1 MNRKKGGRAVA
12 VIDIGSNMLKMR
24 VSQLQNGKI
33 CDLDRLEY
41 PIRLGHEVFLDNKIS
56 FESLRELSGIL
67 KGFSRVMEEYGVSQY
82 KTVAT
87 TVFREALN
95 RSYIVDQ
102 LKIQNDMSV
111 DILEDDQEKTLI
123 YSEILRALSS
133 GDLPK
138 ISNALIAYIGTGS
151 IGVTVYGSRAMLFS
165 QNIPMGS
172 LKLHDLL
179 SGIQDQ
185 TNDFYTVLDEYVDT
199 IIGRLSLPLPG
210 KALDGLIITGNEIER
225 IARMCGVPLKNGR
238 YTIKA
243 KLIAELYETVRV
255 MTPERISMTY
265 ELSESEAEVL
275 YSALAIY
282 CHILKLTSAKSIVSP
297 KIELWDA
304 LIRQML
310 FPKSH
315 AEYDEHVR
323 LNALSCA
330 KVLAEHY
337 NCNLAHQETVRQ
349 NAVLLFDKLKKVHGL
364 APKKRLFLELAALLH
379 EAGYY
384 VNTKYHL
391 ECTYDLIKNTDLYG
405 LTEEEVELTANI
417 AKYNEFAVPT
427 TDDEDYAHLTEKNKL
442 VVSKLAAIFRL
453 ANALDISQKQKLR
466 SVKLRVTEDTLLIT
480 GESDENLHLE
490 KWAVEEC
497 APFFEE
503 VFGLHPH
510 FQLKSLL
517 F

>member
-1 MNRKKGGRAVA
+1 MNRRKIGKAVA

-24 VSQLQNGKI
+24 ISQLQSGKI

-56 FESLRELSGIL
+56 FESLRKLSGIL
-67 KGFSRVMEEYGVSQY
+67 KGFSRVMTEYGVSQY

-102 LKIQNDMSV
+102 LKIQNDISV

-123 YSEILRALSS
+123 YSEILQALSR

-151 IGVTVYGSRAMLFS
+151 IGITVYGEGTMLFS
-165 QNIPMGS
+165 QNIPTGS

-179 SGIQDQ
+179 GGIQDQ
-185 TNDFYTVLDEYVDT
+185 TNDFYTVLDEYIDT
-199 IIGRLSLPLPG
+199 VFARLSLPLSG
-210 KALDGLIITGNEIER
+210 KALDGVIITGNEIER
-225 IARMCGVPLKNGR
+225 IAHLCKVPLKNGC
-238 YTIKA
+238 YTIKV
-243 KLIAELYETVRV
+243 KLITELYETIRG
-255 MTPERISMTY
+255 MTPERISESY
-265 ELSESEAEVL
+265 ALSEGEAEVL

-282 CHILKLTSAKSIVSP
+282 CHILSLTGAKSIISP

-323 LNALSCA
+323 LNAISCA
-330 KVLAEHY
+330 KALSEHY
-337 NCNLAHQETVRQ
+337 RCNSEHQETVRVY
-349 NAVLLFDKLKKVHGL
+349 AGMLFDKLKKIHGL
-364 APKKRLFLELAALLH
+364 SPKKRLFLELAALLH
-379 EAGYY
+379 ECGYY

-391 ECTYDLIKNTDLYG
+391 DCTYDLIKNTDLYG
-405 LTEEEVELTANI
+405 LTEEEVELIASI
-417 AKYNEFAVPT
+417 AKYNEFSVPT
-427 TDDEDYAHLTEKNKL
+427 TDDENYARLTEKNKL
-442 VVSKLAAIFRL
+442 VVSKLTAIFRL
-453 ANALDISQKQKLR
+453 ANALDISQKQKLQFLKIR
-466 SVKLRVTEDTLLIT
+466 LTEDSLLIT
-480 GESDENLHLE
+480 GESDENLYLE

-497 APFFEE
+497 VPFFKE
-503 VFGLHPH
+503 VFGLRPR
-510 FQLKSLL
+510 FQVKSIL